1 MQDQHRRDEDLG
13 FESNLGKESSKNH
26 NHTLFVRN
34 WVDDSWQSSIEHMQ
48 NFLHLKVSLIGMEF
62 EEKRVRGLEI
72 IGREWCERIP
82 CNTRIQIA
90 ISK

>member
-1 MQDQHRRDEDLG
+1 
-13 FESNLGKESSKNH
+13 
-26 NHTLFVRN
+26 
-34 WVDDSWQSSIEHMQ
+34 MQ

-82 CNTRIQIA
+82 CNTRIQIT
-90 ISK
+90 ISM